1 MTGGRNYLNH
11 HIPQS
16 ETNVPTSRYGDIEE
30 VMKSKIRLDEDDIAK
45 VLLNLINR
53 RRFDYRV
60 RDIVEYIG
68 KCVCLR
74 KKAGIRANFKNHEMF
89 QSCEEKM
96 EKELDIV
103 HLLK

>member
-1 MTGGRNYLNH
+1 
-11 HIPQS
+11 
-16 ETNVPTSRYGDIEE
+16 
-30 VMKSKIRLDEDDIAK
+30 MKSKMSLDEDDIAN

-60 RDIVEYIG
+60 RDILEYIG

-74 KKAGIRANFKNHEMF
+74 KKAGIRASFKKHEMF
-89 QSCEEKM
+89 QRCEDKM

-103 HLLK
+103 NLLK

>member
-1 MTGGRNYLNH
+1 M
-11 HIPQS
+11 
-16 ETNVPTSRYGDIEE
+16 EE
-30 VMKSKIRLDEDDIAK
+30 KMKAKGILDEGDIAK
-45 VLLNLINR
+45 ILLNLINR

-74 KKAGIRANFKNHEMF
+74 KKVGIRSNFKKHEMF
-89 QSCEEKM
+89 QRCEEKM

-103 HLLK
+103 NLLK